1 MTTPTDWRALC
12 AELVTALRER
22 IDDKSMTSIPQY
34 VNAIHLID
42 RTNTA
47 LAQPEPQGPKPIY
60 RYSPVTIAE
69 CGGPCAQGPE
79 YCDCGQIKGEPELQ
93 RPDRNE
99 LGDAIRRAWL
109 KHGQDSWC
117 SIADDVLAE
126 LPGLARPEPQGSAT
140 LNWSEER
147 QPCEQCRY
155 NHCIAE
161 TPFGRFLI
169 SWKGWKDYP
178 AVTVD
183 EAPFG
188 EWFECWNSV
197 EKAKSACQA
206 EYNRRLAAAVGSLP
220 SQPEPQGAT
229 DEELEATA
237 RAAEILSMKKQGG
250 LTSSTLDGIHAQL
263 QEQRLAGLRAVATR
277 YGRPAIEPVP
287 VAERLPGPEDCDG
300 DGYCWWWDD
309 DDDMWRLSE
318 HRPRLLC
325 WTHWLPYWALPRIK

>member
-1 MTTPTDWRALC
+1 MTTTTTDWRALY
-12 AELVTALRER
+12 AAL
-22 IDDKSMTSIPQY
+22 SQ
-34 VNAIHLID
+34 
-42 RTNTA
+42 
-47 LAQPEPQGPKPIY
+47 
-60 RYSPVTIAE
+60 
-69 CGGPCAQGPE
+69 
-79 YCDCGQIKGEPELQ
+79 
-93 RPDRNE
+93 
-99 LGDAIRRAWL
+99 
-109 KHGQDSWC
+109 
-117 SIADDVLAE
+117 
-126 LPGLARPEPQGSAT
+126 PEPQGSAT

-220 SQPEPQGAT
+220 SQPEPQGPT
-229 DEELEATA
+229 DEELWEAYDQMDGAPEDWAWVRDYASAVLA
-237 RAAEILSMKKQGG
+237 RWACPTIQ
-250 LTSSTLDGIHAQL
+250 
-263 QEQRLAGLRAVATR
+263 
-277 YGRPAIEPVP
+277 PVP

-309 DDDMWRLSE
+309 DDDMWRLSK
-318 HRPRLLC
+318 HRPWLLC
-325 WTHWLPYWALPRIK
+325 WTHWLPWYALPVPSSKSSDND